1 MEWGCTGS
9 LFIEWFFWIY
19 IEWNPAWN
27 IFVYNGTKQRFSEE
41 IWDNFKGKSYKI
53 TSDDRRCSSHL
64 KNPFYRGS
72 IKGDGKWALC
82 QWCLSCFGPS
92 LLSMGHVG
100 TVWPD
105 VSAQS
110 GSTLFV
116 PVYVFI
122 VC

>member
-1 MEWGCTGS
+1 MEPC
-9 LFIEWFFWIY
+9 LEYVYIY
-19 IEWNPAWN
+19 IMEQNSVFQRKYGI
-27 IFVYNGTKQRFSEE
+27 IFRE
-41 IWDNFKGKSYKI
+41 YKI

-72 IKGDGKWALC
+72 IKGDGKSALC

-92 LLSMGHVG
+92 LLSMVHVG